1 MFEYITNLFGS
12 IKNSMDAN
20 ILNSINRRTTL
31 DIKDTDSLSIFFK
44 DNIQDYFKKSI
55 VFFIILFLV
64 SLCIYYATTDALILT
79 SRTYYYALIIF
90 IPLFVGIYLS
100 TDISSDSSST
110 KVLILTLVFFTV
122 AIIGNYVSSNSANSM
137 QYLNYVLYVLFFLI
151 VIVGLALFYFIFGG
165 YLQKQTGTMGYLIN
179 LIFYIPCLFNEFVL
193 YIKTQIGITPNVVY
207 ILFMI
212 EILLILLYIY
222 FPKLVNYYSQLNS
235 ITLLNEPVYIDVE
248 IPIVKDKKIFLLKD
262 TEMVKTSSSEEN
274 TRIYRNN
281 NYSFSFWV
289 FMNPGSKSK
298 KEYMKETNIFNYANG
313 KPKVTCMND
322 PSEPFKNKFIVY
334 FTNNDANT
342 DKTNFENKVESK
354 NQAKEFEIYLPFQRW
369 NNFVFNYY
377 ENTADL
383 FINGKLERSFN
394 FNNDNI
400 PLNGTET
407 DDVIVGSNTGL
418 NGAICNVKYFTFPQ
432 TTAQIAYNYNTLMF
446 SNPPIYSP

>member
-1 MFEYITNLFGS
+1 MFESITNIFGS
-12 IKNSMDAN
+12 IKSSIDAN

-31 DIKDTDSLSIFFK
+31 DIKDTDSLSILLK

-55 VFFIILFLV
+55 VFFVILFIV

-79 SRTYYYALIIF
+79 SRTYYYALLIF

-110 KVLILTLVFFTV
+110 KVFILTLVFFTI

-165 YLQKQTGTMGYLIN
+165 YLQKQTGTMGYIIN
-179 LIFYIPCLFNEFVL
+179 LIFYIPCLLNEFVL

-262 TEMVKTSSSEEN
+262 NERVKTNVSEEKR
-274 TRIYRNN
+274 TIYRNN

-298 KEYMKETNIFNYANG
+298 IEYMKETNIFNYANG

-322 PSEPFKNKFIVY
+322 PVEPFKNKYIVY
-334 FTNNDANT
+334 FTNNDKKSIGSKKHKR
-342 DKTNFENKVESK
+342 KTNET
-354 NQAKEFEIYLPFQRW
+354 KEFEIYLPFQRW

-383 FINGKLERSFN
+383 FINGKLEKSFN